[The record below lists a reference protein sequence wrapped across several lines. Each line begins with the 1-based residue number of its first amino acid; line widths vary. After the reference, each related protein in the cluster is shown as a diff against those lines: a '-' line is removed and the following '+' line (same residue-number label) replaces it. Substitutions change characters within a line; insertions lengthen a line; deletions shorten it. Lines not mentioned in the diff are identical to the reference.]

1 MNYGIRKRIV
11 LIPTLMICLI
21 NHLFSG
27 IAPGQTVNIEDR
39 QKILEWSNVEEHT
52 LALSGLFY
60 DDAVYQDYVSE
71 IGQKLIK
78 HIPNAE
84 NMNFNFHTI
93 RNPYLNAFAMA
104 TGAIYVHTGL
114 VTRLE
119 NEAQLAG
126 VIAHEIT
133 HSLKQHPV
141 LGYSH
146 SKSRTAGYQMLSI
159 GASVAFALVGG
170 RGAGAYIGDQFA
182 QLGLVLMTSAS
193 ISGYSRDME
202 QEADMDG
209 LEWVSAAGYD
219 PAEVP
224 KVFELFM
231 NEYGDP
237 GKVGNYFW
245 GDHPRNTTRMKYLN
259 EEIQKKNPGGKS
271 RSGYLGAEEYRARIN
286 ILLREDARLNIESGL
301 FHTALAELDTFLRR
315 TPGDPAAFYYK
326 GLAYQSMSEDPDTL
340 SMAKEMFDRSMGIDP
355 TYAMPYRILGY
366 IAEKDSLAEEA
377 VSGYERYLAL
387 KPDAKDRMF
396 IRWKIEKLKESSEG
410 LRDEEAEGGVR

>member
-1 MNYGIRKRIV
+1 MDSGISKRIV
-11 LIPTLMICLI
+11 LISTLIICLS

-27 IAPGQTVNIEDR
+27 TVPGQTVNIEDR
-39 QKILEWSNVEEHT
+39 QKILEWSKIEEHT
-52 LALSGLFY
+52 LAMSGLFY
-60 DDAVYQDYVSE
+60 DDAFYRKYVSE
-71 IGQKLIK
+71 IGQKLIT
-78 HIPNAE
+78 HIPGAE
-84 NMNFNFHTI
+84 NMNFTFRTI
-93 RNPYLNAFAMA
+93 RNPHLNAFAMA

-114 VTRLE
+114 LARLE

-182 QLGLVLMTSAS
+182 QMGLVLMTSAS

-224 KVFELFM
+224 KVFGLFM
-231 NEYGDP
+231 KEYGDS
-237 GKVGNYFW
+237 GKMENYFW

-259 EEIQKKNPGGKS
+259 EAIQRKNPGGKS
-271 RSGYLGAEEYRARIN
+271 RGGYLGTEEYRARTN
-286 ILLREDARLNIESGL
+286 ILLREDAQLNIESGM
-301 FHTALAELDTFLRR
+301 FHTALAELDTFLIR
-315 TPGDPAAFYYK
+315 TPDDPAAYYYK
-326 GLAYQSMSEDPDTL
+326 GLAYQSMSEDSDTL
-340 SMAKEMFDRSMGIDP
+340 AMAKEMFDRSIGLDP
-355 TYAMPYRILGY
+355 AYAMPFRTLGY
-366 IAEKDSLAEEA
+366 IAENDSLAGEA
-377 VSGYERYLAL
+377 VSSYRQYLAL

-396 IRWKIEKLKESSEG
+396 IRWKIEQLKESSDEP
-410 LRDEEAEGGVR
+410 RDKEAEGGVQ